1 MCKLI
6 NVFEQDDAG
15 DKVSIE
21 VSSHTVSVGIS
32 KRCSDRRNKVKE
44 AEKKYS
50 RGQKLRGIEVSH

>member
-44 AEKKYS
+44 AEKKNTVED
-50 RGQKLRGIEVSH
+50 KN